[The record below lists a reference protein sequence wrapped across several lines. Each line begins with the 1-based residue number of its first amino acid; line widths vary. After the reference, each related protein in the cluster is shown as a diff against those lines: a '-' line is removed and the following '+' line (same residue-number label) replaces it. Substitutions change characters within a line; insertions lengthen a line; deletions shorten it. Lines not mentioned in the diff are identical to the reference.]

1 MIKYVTQSCDC
12 NVITAR
18 RDPTT
23 AGPTLTCICRPGREY
38 QQQAMHMSLCQ
49 ELHTSVFYHGHSPT
63 AVSWPTGNCR
73 GWKLRP
79 PPRLPRCRHH
89 RTTSQGSDSHTV
101 SEYFNLKVT
110 FKVAILKSGLH
121 QHLLLIYCCAV
132 YIGVMLSLKPGVE

>member
-1 MIKYVTQSCDC
+1 MFEGSGLTC
-12 NVITAR
+12 

-23 AGPTLTCICRPGREY
+23 AGPTLTCICRPRREY
-38 QQQAMHMSLCQ
+38 QRQTTHMFLCQ
-49 ELHTSVFYHGHSPT
+49 ELHTSVFYHRHSPT
-63 AVSWPTGNCR
+63 AVSWPTGNCKR
-73 GWKLRP
+73 LEAP
-79 PPRLPRCRHH
+79 PPTTTAALST
-89 RTTSQGSDSHTV
+89 RTTSQGSDSRTV